1 MSSPASIFTPS
12 VKKHFD
18 FSTIPQSSSHRPDTQ
33 QLAAVTPA
41 AAPPSY
47 RLSPRSRKQLD
58 AFTTPVARKL
68 NPVNSAAMTT
78 SAHRQQVGDAL
89 VAASSSSSPALPRW
103 MTSATPFESSST
115 GKTWNFASRSDVGEA
130 VEAALV
136 DDVLFLLD
144 GINGEFVQIVDRRV
158 VVAPRIDAALR
169 ESVLRVAPLAV
180 DIADLNALALE
191 HSEYA
196 GGLVRHAF
204 GAALKA
210 LCKEFAEFVVQLE
223 SMLRMPDSE
232 LSLSRLAT
240 LLATPARRL
249 SRICAFARDARDWR
263 GAALLNALQRA
274 ATAVVGDRE
283 LSAAFDFL
291 LHHSSRPYL
300 SMLHDWIYLG
310 LLRDPY
316 GEFFVVDSDPP
327 SSAAAAAVAAPTIV
341 PPAAV
346 AATPSAATNELS
358 EKSWRRYVAA
368 PSTVTVPWF
377 FELADCERVLVTG
390 KYINTVRDSGELDVC
405 ELAAPIEYH
414 DHASYY
420 TRIVS
425 RAHAHVSRRV
435 LQTLRQ
441 RSSLV
446 DRLNAACHFFLL
458 RRGDAVTRLLA
469 LADEELA
476 KRVGAASRVRLAS
489 MLGVALRDGADAS
502 SSAMRF
508 EDDVSCELLPYNLPQ
523 QLLRIL
529 HVSASGGVSL
539 MGDALQLEAREAAI
553 LGSASKKR
561 AVEHAALQS
570 PDAKALTAERVA
582 FDSDVLQAMSGL
594 TAIEAFSL
602 TFAVPWPASLVLS
615 RDALCKYQLLFRH
628 TFLCKHVE
636 RQLAQ
641 AWSALNGVARSFRQ
655 PREIGAALLRASLV
669 RQRMAHYVHELL
681 YYVTAEVLDPNVRA
695 WQTALA
701 GAETVDDVLRGH
713 HAFLDRCLH
722 QCMLTDRNLVKLVM
736 RMLTTSAVFSDYVCH
751 CAARGAGSVDDAL
764 DTFCSGAFEETVK
777 KYANQFDALFRLA
790 LEAFA
795 AFSATQ
801 SQLVQFLGRLDFNAF
816 YAPNALHDNNTNIGA
831 ASSTPY

>member
-1 MSSPASIFTPS
+1 
-12 VKKHFD
+12 
-18 FSTIPQSSSHRPDTQ
+18 
-33 QLAAVTPA
+33 
-41 AAPPSY
+41 
-47 RLSPRSRKQLD
+47 
-58 AFTTPVARKL
+58 
-68 NPVNSAAMTT
+68 MTT
-78 SAHRQQVGDAL
+78 NAHLNAFDAVATTTGTANLSAPTLRDHD
-89 VAASSSSSPALPRW
+89 
-103 MTSATPFESSST
+103 
-115 GKTWNFASRSDVGEA
+115 A

-136 DDVLFLLD
+136 DDILFLLD
-144 GINGEFVQIVDRRV
+144 GINGQFVVVADRRV
-158 VVAPRIDAALR
+158 VVAPRIDAVLR
-169 ESVLRVAPLAV
+169 ESVLRIAPLAV
-180 DIADLNALALE
+180 DVADLNALALE
-191 HSEYA
+191 HSDYA

-210 LCKEFAEFVVQLE
+210 LCKEFAEFVAELE
-223 SMLRMPDSE
+223 TLLRAPDSD

-240 LLATPARRL
+240 LLATPGRRL
-249 SRICAFARDARDWR
+249 TRVCAFARDARDWR
-263 GAALLNALQRA
+263 GAALLNALHRA
-274 ATAVVGDRE
+274 ANAVVGDRE
-283 LSAAFDFL
+283 LSTTFDFL
-291 LHHSSRPYL
+291 LHQSSRPYL
-300 SMLHDWIYLG
+300 TMLHDWIYFGKLH
-310 LLRDPY
+310 DPY
-316 GEFFVVDSDPP
+316 GEFLVVDVEPTS
-327 SSAAAAAVAAPTIV
+327 STSAAAAA
-341 PPAAV
+341 PAVV
-346 AATPSAATNELS
+346 AATPSAVANELS
-358 EKSWRRYVAA
+358 EKSWRRFVAA
-368 PSTVTVPWF
+368 PASTVAVPWF
-377 FELADCERVLVTG
+377 FEVADCERVLITG
-390 KYINTVRDSGELDVC
+390 KYINTIRDSGELGVC
-405 ELAAPIEYH
+405 ELEAPIEYR
-414 DHASYY
+414 DHAAYY

-425 RAHAHVSRRV
+425 RAHAYVSRLV

-469 LADEELA
+469 LGEDELA

-489 MLGVALRDGADAS
+489 MLGVALRDGGDS
-502 SSAMRF
+502 TTSGAMRF

-570 PDAKALTAERVA
+570 PDVKALTAERVA

-641 AWSALNGVARSFRQ
+641 AWSALNGVARAFRQ

-695 WQTALA
+695 WQTALDV
-701 GAETVDDVLRGH
+701 AETVDDVLRSH

-736 RMLTTSAVFSDYVCH
+736 RMLTTSAAFSEFVCRS
-751 CAARGAGSVDDAL
+751 AARGAGSVDDAI
-764 DTFCSGAFEETVK
+764 DAFCSGEFDETVN
-777 KYANQFDALFRLA
+777 KYATQFDALFRLA

-801 SQLVQFLGRLDFNAF
+801 SQLVQFLGRLDFNAY
-816 YAPNALHDNNTNIGA
+816 YAPNALQETTNR
-831 ASSTPY
+831 SY